1 MRIRYGR
8 NEKGKLIRQA
18 EIYSLDEHKISREQ
32 IDRDARKIISRLH
45 SVGYEAYLVG
55 GAVRDLLLNRKPKD
69 FDIATDATPNQI
81 KRVFRN
87 SRIIGRRFRLVH
99 IYFANDKII
108 EVATFRSIDSG
119 ERDEQIFGTVEEDA
133 LRRDFSLNALFYDPD
148 NEEIL
153 DFVGG
158 VKDIRK
164 GILRS
169 VVPLNVTFEEDPVR
183 MIRAVKYSVGT
194 GARIL
199 YRLKRKIRKSAA
211 LLHDCSIS
219 RMSEELF
226 KILKSGTAEECFR
239 TFRDLNLFETILPQY
254 SILMDEKGHDYETK
268 FFKAMESLD
277 KQVKGGEKRR
287 YHMLYLLLDSYLEE
301 TGAFDRGKQTSF
313 KEVIKLSKGALKP
326 LIAPNREI
334 DEAVKQILRQRK
346 IWNNQKTTRTR
357 SRRRKGKQNTPNQ
370 EGG

>member
-1 MRIRYGR
+1 MRVRYGR
-8 NEKGKLIRQA
+8 NEKGKLVRQA
-18 EIYSLDEHKISREQ
+18 EIYSPNEHNITRDR

-45 SVGYEAYLVG
+45 SVGYEAYVVG
-55 GAVRDLLLNRKPKD
+55 GAVRDLLLDRKPKD

-108 EVATFRSIDSG
+108 EVATFRAIDSG
-119 ERDEQIFGTVEEDA
+119 ERDEQIFGSVEEDA
-133 LRRDFSLNALFYDPD
+133 MRRDFSLNALFYDPD

-164 GILRS
+164 RILRS
-169 VVPLNVTFEEDPVR
+169 VIPLNQTFEEDPVR
-183 MIRAVKYSVGT
+183 MIRAVKYAVGT
-194 GARIL
+194 NSRIPFL
-199 YRLKRKIRKSAA
+199 LRRKIKKSAP
-211 LLHDCSIS
+211 LLHECSIS

-226 KILKSGTAEECFR
+226 KILQSGTAQLCFLKFR
-239 TFRDLNLFETILPQY
+239 TLSLFETILPQY
-254 SILMDEKGHDYETK
+254 SILIDEKGKSYEDQ
-268 FFKAMESLD
+268 FFKSMERLD
-277 KQVKGGEKRR
+277 KLVNAGEKRR
-287 YHMLYLLLDSYLEE
+287 SHMLVFLLESYLVE
-301 TGAFDRGKQTSF
+301 TGVFEKGQQTSF
-313 KEVIKLSKGALKP
+313 KEVIKRSKGALKP

-334 DEAVKQILRQRK
+334 DEAVKQILRKRR
-346 IWNNQKTTRTR
+346 IWNNQKSSR
-357 SRRRKGKQNTPNQ
+357 SRNRRRKGKPTIAKQ

>member
-1 MRIRYGR
+1 MRVRYGR

-18 EIYSLDEHKISREQ
+18 EIYSLDEHNISRDR

-45 SVGYEAYLVG
+45 SVGYEAYVVG
-55 GAVRDLLLNRKPKD
+55 GAVRDLLLDRKPKD

-119 ERDEQIFGTVEEDA
+119 ERDEQIFGTVDEDA
-133 LRRDFSLNALFYDPD
+133 LRRDFSLNALYYDPD

-153 DFVGG
+153 DFVNG
-158 VKDIRK
+158 VRDIK
-164 GILRS
+164 KKILRS
-169 VVPLNVTFEEDPVR
+169 VIPLDKTFQEDPVR

-194 GARIL
+194 GSRIPFL
-199 YRLKRKIRKSAA
+199 LRRKIKKSAP
-211 LLHDCSIS
+211 LLHECSIS

-226 KILKSGTAEECFR
+226 KILQSGTASPCFR
-239 TFRDLNLFETILPQY
+239 RFRELRLFETILPQY
-254 SILMDEKGHDYETK
+254 SILMDERGAAFEAK
-268 FFKAMESLD
+268 FFESMELLD
-277 KQVKGGEKRR
+277 RLVGGGEKRR
-287 YHMLYLLLDSYLEE
+287 SRMLVHLLECYLEE
-301 TGAFDRGKQTSF
+301 TGAFDKGRQTSF
-313 KEVIKLSKGALKP
+313 KEVIKRAKGALKP

-334 DEAVKQILRQRK
+334 DEAVKQILRKRK
-346 IWNNQKTTRTR
+346 IWSNQKSSRSR
-357 SRRRKGKQNTPNQ
+357 SRRRKGKQTTANQ

>member
-8 NEKGKLIRQA
+8 NDKGKLVRQA
-18 EIYSLDEHKISREQ
+18 EIYSLDEHNISRDR
-32 IDRDARKIISRLH
+32 IDRDAKKIISRLH
-45 SVGYEAYLVG
+45 SVGYEAYVVG
-55 GAVRDLLLNRKPKD
+55 GAVRDLLLDRKPKD

-108 EVATFRSIDSG
+108 EVATFRAIDSG
-119 ERDEQIFGTVEEDA
+119 ERDEQIFGSVEEDA
-133 LRRDFSLNALFYDPD
+133 LRRDFSLNALFYDPE

-164 GILRS
+164 RVLRS
-169 VVPLNVTFEEDPVR
+169 VIPLDVTFDEDPVR

-194 GARIL
+194 ESRIPFFL
-199 YRLKRKIRKSAA
+199 RRAIKKNAP

-226 KILKSGTAEECFR
+226 KILQSGNAEACFR
-239 TFRDLNLFETILPQY
+239 KFRDLKLFQTILPQY
-254 SILMDEKGHDYETK
+254 SVLIDEKGKSYEDK
-268 FFKAMESLD
+268 FFEAMETLD
-277 KQVKGGEKRR
+277 RHVRGGEKRR
-287 YHMLYLLLDSYLEE
+287 SRMLVFLLDNYLEE
-301 TGAFDRGKQTSF
+301 TGAFERGKQTSF
-313 KEVIKLSKGALKP
+313 KEVIKRSKGALKP

-334 DEAVKQILRQRK
+334 DEAVKQILRKRK
-346 IWNNQKTTRTR
+346 IWSNQKSSR
-357 SRRRKGKQNTPNQ
+357 SRNRRRKGKQATASQ

>member
-1 MRIRYGR
+1 MRVRYGR
-8 NEKGKLIRQA
+8 NDKGKLIRQA
-18 EIYSLDEHKISREQ
+18 EIYSLDEHNISRDR

-45 SVGYEAYLVG
+45 SVGYEAYVVG
-55 GAVRDLLLNRKPKD
+55 GAVRDLLLDRTPKD

-108 EVATFRSIDSG
+108 EVATFRALDSG

-164 GILRS
+164 KVLKS
-169 VVPLNVTFEEDPVR
+169 VIPLDQTFEEDPVR

-194 GARIL
+194 ESRIPF
-199 YRLKRKIRKSAA
+199 RLRRRIRKSAP
-211 LLHDCSIS
+211 LLHQCSVS

-226 KILKSGTAEECFR
+226 KILQSGTATSCFSK
-239 TFRDLNLFETILPQY
+239 FRELNLFETVLPQY
-254 SILMDEKGHDYETK
+254 SVLMDERGQEYENL
-268 FFKAMESLD
+268 FFSDMEALD
-277 KQVKGGEKRR
+277 RQVADGEKRR
-287 YHMLYLLLDSYLEE
+287 SHMLALLLDSYLNE
-301 TGAFDRGKQTSF
+301 TGAFEKGRQTSF
-313 KEVIKLSKGALKP
+313 KEVIKRSKGALKP
-326 LIAPNREI
+326 LIAPNREV
-334 DEAVKQILRQRK
+334 DEAVKSILRKRK
-346 IWNNQKTTRTR
+346 IWNNQKTTKSRN
-357 SRRRKGKQNTPNQ
+357 RRRKGKPTIATQV
-370 EGG
+370 GG

>member
-8 NEKGKLIRQA
+8 NDKGKLIRQA
-18 EIYSLDEHKISREQ
+18 EIYSLDEHNISRDR

-45 SVGYEAYLVG
+45 SVGYEAYVVG
-55 GAVRDLLLNRKPKD
+55 GAVRDLLLDRKPKD

-108 EVATFRSIDSG
+108 EVATFRAIDSG
-119 ERDEQIFGTVEEDA
+119 ERDEQVFGTVEEDA

-158 VKDIRK
+158 VRDIRK
-164 GILRS
+164 RVLRS
-169 VVPLNVTFEEDPVR
+169 IIPLEVTFDEDPVR
-183 MIRAVKYSVGT
+183 MIRAVKYAVGT
-194 GARIL
+194 GSRIPF
-199 YRLKRKIRKSAA
+199 RLRRKIKKSAP
-211 LLHDCSIS
+211 LLHECSIS

-226 KILKSGTAEECFR
+226 KILQSGTARECFIR
-239 TFRDLNLFETILPQY
+239 FLEFNLFETILPQY
-254 SILMDEKGHDYETK
+254 SILMDARGKAYNDV
-268 FFKAMESLD
+268 FMDAMEELD
-277 KQVKGGEKRR
+277 SQIQEGETRR
-287 YHMLYLLLDSYLEE
+287 SHMLYYLLDSYLDE
-301 TGAFDRGKQTSF
+301 TGAFAKGKQTSF
-313 KEVIKLSKGALKP
+313 KEVVKRAKGALKP

-334 DEAVKQILRQRK
+334 DEAVKLILRKRK
-346 IWNNQKTTRTR
+346 LWNKKR
-357 SRRRKGKQNTPNQ
+357 SSRSRNRRRKGKQTAVSQ